1 MHKGW
6 KSRFKKEEE
15 EKPGCECLERY
26 ADASL
31 LVWTQEQYFGLS
43 PGSLQ
48 VSHQLDSRLE

>member
-6 KSRFKKEEE
+6 KSRLKKEEE

-31 LVWTQEQYFGLS
+31 LV
-43 PGSLQ
+43 
-48 VSHQLDSRLE
+48 